1 MDLVADGTVQLNVR
15 IPPTLARA
23 FDRAAKRAGIT
34 KRAAIE
40 QAIRD
45 YVARGNQ

>member
-1 MDLVADGTVQLNVR
+1 MSNEGTVKLVADISPSLK
-15 IPPTLARA
+15 AA

-34 KRAAIE
+34 KRAAVE

-45 YVARGNQ
+45 YVARGNE